1 MMAMAGHAA
10 VEFDLPIL
18 AFFII
23 ISHQWRIM
31 RRLNVLR
38 KRIDAAVSLQ
48 TGVGYGYKGAS
59 ANTSRSY
66 NYPIATTREIEF
78 HLIEIINR
86 IVRLPFHPSIFF
98 VFDELDKIEVPYNTS
113 GDTQPEFSNEKY
125 LPSGGTSRKRKT
137 TVLHLLGNLKF
148 FTSTAKSKFIFI
160 AGREMYDAY
169 LADLTGRE
177 SAISS
182 LFNGI
187 IYVESFCK
195 NEKSEK
201 DVMYNAEIFIAR
213 QLIPQSYIKRKA
225 RDQYIECKLNNEIY
239 TNIDIN
245 LKLYHEYL
253 TTEYSGIYLTQAADD
268 NSLKMFND
276 ARNGIDKVII
286 LLYHFT
292 YYLYHI
298 SNGSPKKMRLN
309 FENFIRPIKDSDE
322 FHLSKGKVERPLE
335 KGDLDIHIPARCH
348 NLLSFGEKEQR
359 VIGFIHYISFP
370 VNQMFTDANQY
381 GDKLLV
387 SASFL
392 INHIYKYHSGGFSWR
407 NIEQTPELLEVYKIP
422 EFRSFIDSILKF
434 LLQTHII
441 QIPCGLYQYKFRK
454 HISEEISLAS
464 KISEEVS
471 AIFDFI
477 LDESQTVKRHYME
490 IQRYHLSMLDN
501 ERANSPHSASGIHHI
516 LEDLYMADEEYN
528 NAIFEYQTALRV
540 LSGTKE
546 FSDPDS
552 HMPSLMLAYIRC
564 MLKLGVAYEKRC
576 TLSSAYNTYNEM
588 VDRLFKFREF
598 KEDEFGLRY
607 KMRLTD
613 EWPFHE
619 AVLYRESGT
628 ADIWRLQ
635 QTEVLGKKTK

>member
-1 MMAMAGHAA
+1 
-10 VEFDLPIL
+10 
-18 AFFII
+18 
-23 ISHQWRIM
+23 
-31 RRLNVLR
+31 
-38 KRIDAAVSLQ
+38 
-48 TGVGYGYKGAS
+48 
-59 ANTSRSY
+59 
-66 NYPIATTREIEF
+66 
-78 HLIEIINR
+78 
-86 IVRLPFHPSIFF
+86 
-98 VFDELDKIEVPYNTS
+98 
-113 GDTQPEFSNEKY
+113 
-125 LPSGGTSRKRKT
+125 
-137 TVLHLLGNLKF
+137 
-148 FTSTAKSKFIFI
+148 
-160 AGREMYDAY
+160 
-169 LADLTGRE
+169 
-177 SAISS
+177 
-182 LFNGI
+182 
-187 IYVESFCK
+187 
-195 NEKSEK
+195 
-201 DVMYNAEIFIAR
+201 
-213 QLIPQSYIKRKA
+213 
-225 RDQYIECKLNNEIY
+225 
-239 TNIDIN
+239 
-245 LKLYHEYL
+245 
-253 TTEYSGIYLTQAADD
+253 
-268 NSLKMFND
+268 
-276 ARNGIDKVII
+276 
-286 LLYHFT
+286 
-292 YYLYHI
+292 
-298 SNGSPKKMRLN
+298 MRLN
-309 FENFIRPIKDSDE
+309 FENFIRPIKNSDE
-322 FHLSKGKVERPLE
+322 FHLSKGKVKRPLE

-392 INHIYKYHSGGFSWR
+392 INYIYKYHSGGFSWR

-490 IQRYHLSMLDN
+490 IQRHHLSMLDN

-528 NAIFEYQTALRV
+528 NAIFEYQTALRM

-552 HMPSLMLAYIRC
+552 HTPSLMLAYIRC
-564 MLKLGVAYEKRC
+564 MLKLGVAYEKRR
-576 TLSSAYNTYNEM
+576 TLSSAYNTYNEV